1 MRFPADLGGSGPDF
15 IADAVVTE
23 ELTLCGSGGAAASF
37 GAHKDLACLYLYNFG
52 SQEQQRRWL
61 VSAIADERV
70 GGLAVTEPDAGHEG
84 ITLFVVDRGAASAG
98 PQDKSGAAS
107 AGPQD
112 KNDLPGFESR
122 RMPTLGWRT
131 GQTGE
136 LSFAD
141 VRVTEACRLGEE
153 GSGFYAI
160 MRNFAWE
167 RIVMALAQVAGAQR
181 TTSSVV
187 TTRRTAMPSGGRSPS
202 SRYGA
207 TAFADLATH
216 IEAGRAL
223 TYLAL
228 RRFTADDNPMR
239 EAAMA
244 KLYISELAFQV
255 ADECVQIRGGYGYMT
270 EFPAER
276 AWRDARLGPIG
287 GGTSEIMRDLIG
299 KSYGL

>member
-1 MRFPADLGGSGPDF
+1 GSKMFISNGSWADF
-15 IADAVVTE
+15 VIV
-23 ELTLCGSGGAAASF
+23 AAKTS
-37 GAHKDLACLYLYNFG
+37 
-52 SQEQQRRWL
+52 
-61 VSAIADERV
+61 
-70 GGLAVTEPDAGHEG
+70 PDAGHEG
-84 ITLFVVDRGAASAG
+84 MTLFVVDS
-98 PQDKSGAAS
+98 
-107 AGPQD
+107 
-112 KNDLPGFESR
+112 DLPGFESR
-122 RMPTLGWRT
+122 RISTLGWRT

-136 LSFAD
+136 LSLVD
-141 VRVTEACRLGEE
+141 VRVGDDCRLGEE

-181 TTSSVV
+181 TYEL
-187 TTRRTAMPSGGRSPS
+187 GRDYAQDRQAFGRPVAKFQVW
-202 SRYGA
+202 RHR
-207 TAFADLATH
+207 FADLATR

-228 RRFTADDNPMR
+228 RRFTGDDNPIR

-244 KLYISELAFQV
+244 KLYTSELAFQV
-255 ADECVQIRGGYGYMT
+255 ADECVQIHGGYGYMT

-299 KSYGL
+299 KTYGL